1 MNAPT
6 TIPATIYLNRA
17 PGSALGFNRYAPAE
31 LHPVLQF
38 DMAVP
43 QNTRPTKTAVEAA
56 LETIFEQLNID
67 DPTENWALQY
77 RLVGHRSL
85 SVGDVVRIGE
95 TAWAVADRGWHPL
108 PTEQLV
114 AAVIS

>member
-1 MNAPT
+1 MHAPT

-17 PGSALGFNRYAPAE
+17 PGSALGFNRYAPAQ
-31 LHPVLQF
+31 LHPVLHF

-43 QNTRPTKTAVEAA
+43 QNTRPTKTAVESA

-67 DPTENWALQY
+67 DPTETWALQY
-77 RLVGHRSL
+77 RLAGNRSL

-108 PTEQLV
+108 PTDQLV